1 MSRLSEDIDFLQRAA
16 DAAGL
21 VIYPGAGNATY
32 PQGGYLTASRDAL
45 IALADELEV
54 RRTRPT
60 QYGLIS
66 YEAVWLLKSAHQL
79 ALHREDRDAAKVERF
94 EKLGKYL
101 RAAVEI
107 DLVNARKSM
116 GVLA

>member
-1 MSRLSEDIDFLQRAA
+1 MTRLADDIDFLQRAA

-21 VIYPGAGNATY
+21 VIYPGAGNFSF
-32 PQGGYLTASRDAL
+32 PQGGNLTASRDAL

-54 RRTRPT
+54 RRTRPSE
-60 QYGLIS
+60 YGLIS
-66 YEAVWLLKSAHQL
+66 YEAVWLLKAAHQL
-79 ALHREDRDAAKVERF
+79 ALHRDDQDAGKVDRF

-107 DLVNARKSM
+107 DLVNARKSLA
-116 GVLA
+116 VLA